1 MLNYFTKLLK
11 EKNLLQAN
19 KNEGQIALWHEK
31 LAMLDYR
38 YDIQDF
44 IQIAMDLPLD
54 HKNINIVNR
63 IMDILD
69 VLRRGENIQSTQNS
83 P

>member
-1 MLNYFTKLLK
+1 
-11 EKNLLQAN
+11 
-19 KNEGQIALWHEK
+19 
-31 LAMLDYR
+31 
-38 YDIQDF
+38 
-44 IQIAMDLPLD
+44 MDLPED

>member
-31 LAMLDYR
+31 LAMLDSK

-44 IQIAMDLPLD
+44 IQIAMDLPED

>member
-31 LAMLDYR
+31 LAMLDSK

-44 IQIAMDLPLD
+44 IQIAMDLPED

-69 VLRRGENIQSTQNS
+69 VLRRVENIQSTQNS

>member
-31 LAMLDYR
+31 LAMLDSK

-44 IQIAMDLPLD
+44 IQIAMDLPED

-69 VLRRGENIQSTQNS
+69 VLRRGENIQSTRNS

>member
-31 LAMLDYR
+31 LAMLDSK
-38 YDIQDF
+38 YDIYDF
-44 IQIAMDLPLD
+44 IQIAMDLPED

>member
-31 LAMLDYR
+31 LAMLDSK

-44 IQIAMDLPLD
+44 IQIAMDLPED

-69 VLRRGENIQSTQNS
+69 VLRR
-83 P
+83 

>member
-31 LAMLDYR
+31 LAMLDSR
-38 YDIQDF
+38 YDI
-44 IQIAMDLPLD
+44 
-54 HKNINIVNR
+54 
-63 IMDILD
+63 
-69 VLRRGENIQSTQNS
+69 
-83 P
+83 